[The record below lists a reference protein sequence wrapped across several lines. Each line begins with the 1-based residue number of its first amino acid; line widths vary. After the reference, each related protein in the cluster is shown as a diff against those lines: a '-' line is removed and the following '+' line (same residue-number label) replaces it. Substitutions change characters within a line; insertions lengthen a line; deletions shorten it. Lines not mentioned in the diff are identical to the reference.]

1 MNNISWVTGKR
12 ESWQTDVFMRAPRR
26 SDKLE
31 SSYHMKR
38 VKWEKKNGEE
48 TKLLS
53 AQQERSYEK
62 IIRVKDEEIETL
74 KKNILKLNSRFLYD
88 IDILEKKLG
97 SLEEDLDITEGELQ
111 IFQNSEKAWIGRAL
125 KLKFILDEIKKIGA
139 LPKDHKEWVE
149 PMVEE
154 VDIPEVSIRIKDEF
168 VPTAQTDNIDW
179 TDEEED
185 EDDFDNRYEVLG
197 SQNIDEPPEGFEEGW
212 HQDYLDGSRVWYRD
226 LTTSEEEEEEEEEG
240 EELGII
246 TTMNIFNVHTDR
258 WMLCNYAFT
267 KESLDNSAQTIQKY
281 WRNRSDKVIK

>member
-1 MNNISWVTGKR
+1 MN
-12 ESWQTDVFMRAPRR
+12 RARPATPRRRSNTVVRTPRR
-26 SDKLE
+26 SDK
-31 SSYHMKR
+31 MK
-38 VKWEKKNGEE
+38 VDYWEKKEGGE
-48 TKLLS
+48 TKLS
-53 AQQERSYEK
+53 TQQERSYEK
-62 IIRVKDEEIETL
+62 IIRVKDDEIETL

-139 LPKDHKEWVE
+139 LPKDHTEWVE

-197 SQNIDEPPEGFEEGW
+197 SQNIDEPPSGFEEGW
-212 HQDYLDGSRVWYRD
+212 HQDYSDGSRVGYRGR
-226 LTTSEEEEEEEEEG
+226 TTSEEEEEEEEEEEG
-240 EELGII
+240 EEEELGII

>member
-1 MNNISWVTGKR
+1 
-12 ESWQTDVFMRAPRR
+12 
-26 SDKLE
+26 
-31 SSYHMKR
+31 MKADY
-38 VKWEKKNGEE
+38 WENKEGGE
-48 TKLLS
+48 TKLSS
-53 AQQERSYEK
+53 AQQERPYEK
-62 IIRVKDEEIETL
+62 IIRVKDDEIETL

-139 LPKDHKEWVE
+139 LPKDHTEWVE

-179 TDEEED
+179 TDEEEE
-185 EDDFDNRYEVLG
+185 EDDFYNRYEVWG

-226 LTTSEEEEEEEEEG
+226 LTTSEEEEEEEEEEA
-240 EELGII
+240 EELGNF